1 MTSFNYIYKR
11 LHIWSIYTQS
21 IKKIEGHF
29 WYPVPPH
36 PIPNHPIPSNKNN
49 WTPFRLCSAESLR
62 GIKSLIFKITPGK
75 CVSKANFYTHQ
86 KKSHVPTV
94 ILKFLTTT
102 PNLTSNFETWHQILK
117 PIRILVKTLIICIGS
132 CIHYLCTVKV

>member
-1 MTSFNYIYKR
+1 MGT
-11 LHIWSIYTQS
+11 
-21 IKKIEGHF
+21 
-29 WYPVPPH
+29 VPPH
-36 PIPNHPIPSNKNN
+36 PIPSHPIPSNKNN
-49 WTPFRLCSAESLR
+49 WTPFGLCSAESLR

-102 PNLTSNFETWHQILK
+102 PNLTSNFEAASPQASDCTSQFVTWFHLVNIL
-117 PIRILVKTLIICIGS
+117 
-132 CIHYLCTVKV
+132 

>member
-1 MTSFNYIYKR
+1 MVGTLARFVIESTFAPPIDGPIKEKNGFLVETSPRFVRAAPNWRPKR
-11 LHIWSIYTQS
+11 RITSSKFET
-21 IKKIEGHF
+21 
-29 WYPVPPH
+29 
-36 PIPNHPIPSNKNN
+36 PSTLSYSNKMDSKNN
-49 WTPFRLCSAESLR
+49 WTTFGLCSAESLR

-102 PNLTSNFETWHQILK
+102 PNLTSNFET
-117 PIRILVKTLIICIGS
+117 
-132 CIHYLCTVKV
+132 